1 MGSVIRMF
9 RDSLTNLIP
18 RMGTD
23 RDKAAH
29 TFYGTPLLLYQ
40 RSSVAYRD
48 AWLPRKILDIPAL
61 DSCRNWRNW
70 HSTTIRSRSSKP
82 KRSGSTSR

>member
-9 RDSLTNLIP
+9 RDSLTNLII

-40 RSSVAYRD
+40 EIVGRLSRCLAAPED
-48 AWLPRKILDIPAL
+48 PR
-61 DSCRNWRNW
+61 
-70 HSTTIRSRSSKP
+70 HRSRP
-82 KRSGSTSR
+82 